1 MNFDLLHPADQLVM
15 FISRIYHYGM
25 TTTSGGNLSILD
37 DNGDIWITPGGID
50 KGTLTRE
57 DIVCVHPDG
66 TMNGK
71 HRPSIELP
79 FHQSIYKRRPDI
91 KAVLHAHPPSIVA
104 FSIVRKLPELN
115 LIPNTKL
122 ICGEICFSS
131 YAIPGSHELGENIA
145 HQFDQGFSTILLENH
160 GVVLGSRNLFEAF
173 KAFETLEFCAHLQI
187 NAQKL
192 GKLKIL
198 STEKIEISLQ
208 KNHALLDEFTP
219 KSHSSEERNI
229 RREMTGLIHRSY
241 DQFLFTSTQGTY
253 SARLLDGSVVITPF
267 GKDRKYLTEE
277 DLVLISDGKKEAG
290 KFPSRSVNLH
300 LEIYRKNPSI
310 NSILV
315 AHPPNIM
322 SFAVTDKPFD
332 SRTIPESYVMLR
344 DVQKIPYGA
353 NFMQKEFTA
362 NMISQK
368 TPVLICENDCVIV
381 VGNNLI
387 DAFDRLEVAEFSANS
402 IISSIGIGDIV
413 PISDQ
418 EINKINEVF
427 NLEF

>member
-37 DNGDIWITPGGID
+37 ENGDIWITPGGID

-57 DIVCVHPDG
+57 DIMCVHPDG
-66 TMNGK
+66 TMTGK

-115 LIPNTKL
+115 LIPNIKL

-131 YAIPGSHELGENIA
+131 YAIPGSQQLGENIA
-145 HQFDQGFSTILLENH
+145 NQFEQGFSTILLENH

-173 KAFETLEFCAHLQI
+173 KAFETLEFCARLQI

-198 STEKIEISLQ
+198 STKEIEISHQ
-208 KNHALLDEFTP
+208 KNHALIDEFTP
-219 KSHSSEERNI
+219 ESHSSEELAI
-229 RREMTGLIHRSY
+229 RREMTSLIHRSY

-253 SARLLDGSVVITPF
+253 SARLSDSSVVITPF

-277 DLVLISDGKKEAG
+277 DLVLISDGKKETG

-300 LEIYRKNPSI
+300 LEIYRNNPSI

-322 SFAVTDKPFD
+322 SFAVTDKSFD
-332 SRTIPESYVMLR
+332 SRTIPESYLMLR

-353 NFMQKEFTA
+353 NFMQKELTA
-362 NMISQK
+362 KMISSK

-381 VGNNLI
+381 TGNNLK

-402 IISSIGIGDIV
+402 IISSIGIGAIV

-427 NLEF
+427 QLEF